1 MTTPI
6 LTIRKSSERGL
17 ADHGWLKSFHS
28 FSFADYYD
36 PNHMGFRSLRVINE
50 DYVAPSMGFGTHP
63 HKDMEIITYVV
74 KGELEH
80 KDSLGNGSI
89 IKRGDVQKMSAGT
102 GVRHS
107 EFNPSK
113 TESVHLLQ
121 IWIVPDQTN
130 LKPSYEQISYNN
142 DPGKTSLTL
151 VPVSIHQN
159 AKLYRGVMLKE
170 EGIEHPIGAGRGI
183 WLQIIEGQINV
194 EGHQLDA
201 GDAISIERASRMTI
215 KSLSKAEFLLFDLG

>member
-36 PNHMGFRSLRVINE
+36 QEHMGFRSLRVINE
-50 DYVAPSMGFGTHP
+50 DYVAPGMGFGTHP

-74 KGELEH
+74 SGGLEH
-80 KDSLGNGSI
+80 KDNLGNGSI

-113 TESVHLLQ
+113 TDSVHLLQ
-121 IWIVPDQTN
+121 IWIVPGQTN
-130 LKPSYEQISYNN
+130 LKPSYEQISY
-142 DPGKTSLTL
+142 DADTARASLTL
-151 VPVSIHQN
+151 VPVSIHQD
-159 AKLYRGVMLKE
+159 AKLYRGVMLKGE
-170 EGIEHPIGAGRGI
+170 ALEHPIGQGRGI
-183 WLQIIEGQINV
+183 WLQMIDGQINV
-194 EGHQLDA
+194 EGRQLDA
-201 GDAISIERASRMTI
+201 GDAISIELANRMTI
-215 KSLSKAEFLLFDLG
+215 KSLSKSEFLLFDLG